1 MRSKIGRKIRL
12 KPTLRE
18 NVDEAIFAKRTEK
31 ELESRVN
38 FKLLV
43 MIHKCSNKKDHILLM
58 STYDFYANVV
68 ILGK

>member
-1 MRSKIGRKIRL
+1 MREKVGE
-12 KPTLRE
+12 T
-18 NVDEAIFAKRTEK
+18 IFAKRIEK
-31 ELESRVN
+31 EMESRVN

-43 MIHKCSNKKDHILLM
+43 MVHKCLKKNDHILLM